1 VIGMKGFMAVS
12 VNVIRIVVGVAKNV
26 HVVMINSCEGELT
39 CDTERVYRIRVLR
52 KRNDENARRRRRRRM
67 EEEICKLISFPT
79 QSDKPHHL
87 AWFLKRVGYRL
98 LYDPFYCKR
107 EREGKIIKPSI

>member
-52 KRNDENARRRRRRRM
+52 KRNDENARRRRRRM

-79 QSDKPHHL
+79 QSDKPHL
-87 AWFLKRVGYRL
+87 AWFLNRVGYRL

-107 EREGKIIKPSI
+107 EREGKIIKLSI

>member
-79 QSDKPHHL
+79 QSDKPHL
-87 AWFLKRVGYRL
+87 AWFLNRVGYRL
-98 LYDPFYCKR
+98 VYDPFYCVKLKR
-107 EREGKIIKPSI
+107 VKGKK

>member
-12 VNVIRIVVGVAKNV
+12 VNVIGIVVGVAKNV

-79 QSDKPHHL
+79 QSDKPHL
-87 AWFLKRVGYRL
+87 AWFLNRVGYRL
-98 LYDPFYCKR
+98 LYDPFYCVKR
-107 EREGKIIKPSI
+107 ERRENY